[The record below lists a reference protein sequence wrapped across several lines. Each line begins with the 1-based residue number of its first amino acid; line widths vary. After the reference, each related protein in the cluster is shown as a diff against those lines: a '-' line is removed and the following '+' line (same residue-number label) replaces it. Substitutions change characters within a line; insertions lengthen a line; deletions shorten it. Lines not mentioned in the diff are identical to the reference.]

1 VILDKKNEYEKIII
15 VVKLTEEK
23 KSAKNSTPKKY

>member
-15 VVKLTEEK
+15 VVKLTEK